1 MKINKVFKEHFRII
15 IFAIIVAVLT
25 VYLGVDTL
33 GKGSKTSTKPPVVAV
48 PDPGANDDQEDTEPG
63 EEETDPGEEVP
74 VDPSMPEEGEV
85 ISGDIFKEE
94 RPKFIYESVNTI
106 DGHGLIF
113 SNQYYDLYLKEE
125 NLSIILR
132 NQSTGALLYSTV
144 ETPDKTNEKW
154 SNFVKS
160 GVVIDYLQDT
170 NIVYYQADM
179 YTENPDIKV
188 DTTNNGF
195 KAHVSYSNLE
205 ISYDLEV
212 KLEDDVLNVHI
223 PMDSIVETSD
233 KYKVAN
239 VYVYPMM
246 GYTKMAEDD
255 GYMFVPDGSGSLI
268 HYEDHQGQFK
278 QPFNQM
284 IYGSNTG
291 VDENYVLSLLNG
303 QTTVNQNKGIIMPV
317 FGSIHT
323 EKNLGFIGIINE
335 GDESARLYAYP
346 NGAVTP
352 YNWITPSFVYR
363 QFYNQLTS
371 ATTGTMVIRQKDK
384 NNFNIDVSYHLLSDD
399 DANYVG
405 MAQAY
410 RETLEAK
417 NVLTKKDVSY
427 KTRVDFLGTEVK
439 SGLLM
444 KQDVLMTSFS
454 DASTILKKLAEQGVK
469 DTLSV
474 FKGWQAGGTYSSL
487 PATNAKTSKNLGAIS
502 SLLDVEANNKIILES
517 DLLRYNPSTNALNSA
532 SLVKQLNKRTY
543 DENVY
548 GKVYS
553 KFNYITPEESTGN
566 AKSVVKDIKSMGIDS
581 ISVEGIGEKLYSY
594 LLKNQTMDRSHTASV
609 YSDIFASMV
618 ESEMYVTSSSPQA
631 LYWQYHDSLL
641 DLQVESSNYV
651 FVGEEVPFLPIVLK
665 GSMPYYAPY
674 INFNANHEAYVLNM
688 IEYGAYPSFIVTKE
702 NASHLQLTNSSGL
715 YSTQYELYEEQIVA
729 YNKIFQE
736 ISESVGNAQI
746 VDHKRSGKQV
756 VVTYSNDVKIYLNYA
771 SQSATIDNQNVAAM
785 SYEVVKP

>member
-1 MKINKVFKEHFRII
+1 M
-15 IFAIIVAVLT
+15 LT

>member
-1 MKINKVFKEHFRII
+1 MNINKIFKEHFRII
-15 IFAIIVAVLT
+15 IFGIIVAVLT
-25 VYLGVDTL
+25 VYLGIDTL
-33 GKGSKTSTKPPVVAV
+33 TKETKPGTKPPVVAV
-48 PDPGANDDQEDTEPG
+48 PDPGENDGEEEVEPG
-63 EEETDPGEEVP
+63 ELDPEEEIP
-74 VDPSMPEEGEV
+74 VDPSMPDEPLQIKGEV
-85 ISGDIFKEE
+85 FKED
-94 RPKFIYESVNTI
+94 RPKFNLTSVDVI
-106 DGHGLIF
+106 DGHKKII
-113 SNQYYDLYLKEE
+113 SNKYYDLYLNEE

-132 NQSTGALLYSTV
+132 NQDTGALLYSTV
-144 ETPDKTNEKW
+144 EKPDKTNEKW

-179 YTENPDIKV
+179 YTENPEIKV
-188 DTTNNGF
+188 NITENGF
-195 KAHVSYSNLE
+195 DANVSYGKLE

-212 KLEDDVLNVHI
+212 RLDEDVLNVYI
-223 PMDSIVETSD
+223 PIDSIIETSD
-233 KYKVAN
+233 KYKLAN

-246 GYTKMAEDD
+246 GYTKIAEDE

-268 HYEDHQGQFK
+268 HYNDHKGQFK

-317 FGSIHT
+317 FGSIHSD
-323 EKNLGFIGIINE
+323 KNQGFIGIINE

-352 YNWITPSFVYR
+352 YNWITPNFVYR

-371 ATTGTMVIRQKDK
+371 ATTGTMVIRQKEK
-384 NNFNIDVSYHLLSDD
+384 NNFNIDVSYHLLSGD
-399 DANYVG
+399 DASYVG

-410 RETLEAK
+410 RDTLEEK
-417 NVLTKKDVSY
+417 QTLDKKDVTY

-439 SGLLM
+439 SSLLM
-444 KQDVLMTSFS
+444 KQDVLMTSFY
-454 DASTILKKLAEQGVK
+454 DAAKILEMLASQGVSN
-469 DTLSV
+469 TLSV
-474 FKGWQAGGTYSSL
+474 YKGWQNGGRYTSL
-487 PATNAKTSKNLGAIS
+487 PLTSAKPSINLGHAS
-502 SLLDVEANNKIILES
+502 SLLNVDQKHQIIFES
-517 DLLRYNPSTNALNSA
+517 DLLRYNPSTNALNSS

-553 KFNYITPEESTGN
+553 KFNYITPEESTNN
-566 AKSVVKDIKSMGIDS
+566 AKSVIKDLKHLGVNS

-594 LLKNQTMDRSHTASV
+594 LLKNKTMDRSHTASV

-618 ESEMYVTSSSPQA
+618 DADMYVTSASPHA
-631 LYWQYHDSLL
+631 MYWKYHDSIL

-651 FVGEEVPFLPIVLK
+651 FVGEEVPFLPIVIK
-665 GSMPYYAPY
+665 GSIPYYAPY
-674 INFNANHEAYVLNM
+674 INFNANHDAYVLNM

-702 NASHLQLTNSSGL
+702 NASHLQLTNSSYL
-715 YSTQYELYEEQIVA
+715 YSTQFELYESQIVE
-729 YNKIFQE
+729 YNKIFKD
-736 ISESVGNAQI
+736 ISEYIGSAQI
-746 VDHKRSGKQV
+746 VDHKRDGNKV
-756 VVTYSNDVKIYLNYA
+756 IVTYSNDVRIYLNYGNK
-771 SQSATIDNQNVAAM
+771 ATTIENVDVDAM